1 MNQID
6 QNTLFYGDNLK
17 ILRDY
22 IPNESVDL
30 IYLDPPFNSNRS
42 YNVLFKDESGQEM
55 SSQIRAFEDT
65 WHWVESTNEALLSL
79 INHKAGEML
88 SALCQFMGKNQM
100 TAYLVMMTV
109 RLIELHRVLKPT
121 GSLYLHCDPTAS
133 HYLKIVLD
141 CVFGVEN
148 FRSEVIWK
156 RTSAHNSS
164 KFYGACHDVILFYI
178 KSNQYRWNK
187 QFEKYDEQYIKSF
200 FTHLD
205 SNGKRWVRTDL
216 TGPGLRKGDSSLPW
230 RGYNPSK
237 QKRHWQPPSYFYGK
251 YRELTNDDL
260 ANYPLIERLDKLDEV
275 GLIHFPIKENGVPR
289 GKRFLDDAQGIPLQD
304 VWVDIKPL
312 HNLAEERLGFPTQK
326 PVALLERIIK
336 ASSNENDIVLDP
348 FCGCGTAIIAAQ
360 QLKRRWIGIDITHLS
375 IALQKYRLSDSFK
388 LIEKKDYKVIGQPE
402 DLESAKQ
409 LAKGD
414 NDSRYQFQWWALSL
428 IKAMPLGGETGS
440 KQGKKGS
447 DKGIDGFINFIDE
460 HDGKFKKVIVQVKSG
475 KVKSGDVRDL
485 IGVVQREQAA
495 IGVFITLESPS
506 RDMKEEAVKAGFY
519 FSSGWNQNYPKIQIL
534 TIEELLNGQSVQMPP
549 TNLTFK
555 VAPKGVKSTE
565 QGSLL

>member
-1 MNQID
+1 MTSLD
-6 QNTLFYGDNLK
+6 KNTLFYGDNLK

-22 IPNESVDL
+22 ISDESVDL

-55 SSQIRAFEDT
+55 TSQIRAFEDT
-65 WHWVESTNEALLSL
+65 WHWVQSTEETLNSL
-79 INHKAGEML
+79 INHRAGEMM

-148 FRSEVIWK
+148 FKNEIIWR
-156 RTSAHNSS
+156 RTTPKGLAFTRFASS
-164 KFYGACHDVILFYI
+164 HDVLLFYR
-178 KSNQYRWNK
+178 KSEKTTWNK
-187 QFEKYDEQYIKSF
+187 VYTAYSDEYEKRYNLIDEKTGRKFQATSLLNPNPNRPNLNYEF
-200 FTHLD
+200 AGH
-205 SNGKRWVRTDL
+205 KRVWRWTKERMLKAQEEDL
-216 TGPGLRKGDSSLPW
+216 I
-230 RGYNPSK
+230 YF
-237 QKRHWQPPSYFYGK
+237 PPSG
-251 YRELTNDDL
+251 
-260 ANYPLIERLDKLDEV
+260 
-275 GLIHFPIKENGVPR
+275 GVPR
-289 GKRFLDDAQGIPLQD
+289 EKRFLDEQEGTPLSSVWTDIPAINAVAQ
-304 VWVDIKPL
+304 
-312 HNLAEERLGFPTQK
+312 ERLNYPTQK

-375 IALQKYRLSDSFK
+375 IALQKYRLADSFK
-388 LIEKKDYKVIGQPE
+388 LVEKRDYKVIGQPE
-402 DLESAKQ
+402 DIESARQ
-409 LAKGD
+409 LASGD

-460 HDGKFKKVIVQVKSG
+460 HNGKFKKVIVQVKSG
-475 KVKSGDVRDL
+475 KVKSGDIRDL

-519 FSSGWNQNYPKIQIL
+519 FSIGWNQNYPKIQIL
-534 TIEELLNGQSVQMPP
+534 TIEELLNSQSVQMPP
-549 TNLTFK
+549 ANLTFK
-555 VAPKGVKSTE
+555 VAPKGQQSTKQ

>member
-1 MNQID
+1 MTSLD
-6 QNTLFYGDNLK
+6 KNTLFYGDNLK

-22 IPNESVDL
+22 ISDESVDL

-55 SSQIRAFEDT
+55 TSQIRAFEDT
-65 WHWVESTNEALLSL
+65 WHWVQSTEETLNSL
-79 INHKAGEML
+79 INHRAGEMM

-148 FRSEVIWK
+148 FKNEIIWR
-156 RTSAHNSS
+156 RTTPKGLAFTRFASS
-164 KFYGACHDVILFYI
+164 HDVLLFYK
-178 KSNQYRWNK
+178 KSEKTTWNK
-187 QFEKYDEQYIKSF
+187 VYTAYSDEYEKRYNLIDEKTGRKFQATSLLNPNPNRPNLNYEF
-200 FTHLD
+200 A
-205 SNGKRWVRTDL
+205 GYKRVWRWTKERML
-216 TGPGLRKGDSSLPW
+216 KAQEEGLI
-230 RGYNPSK
+230 YF
-237 QKRHWQPPSYFYGK
+237 PPSG
-251 YRELTNDDL
+251 
-260 ANYPLIERLDKLDEV
+260 
-275 GLIHFPIKENGVPR
+275 GVPR
-289 GKRFLDDAQGIPLQD
+289 EKRFLDEQEGTPLSSVWTDIPAINAVAQ
-304 VWVDIKPL
+304 
-312 HNLAEERLGFPTQK
+312 ERLNYPTQK

-375 IALQKYRLSDSFK
+375 IALQKYRLADSFK
-388 LIEKKDYKVIGQPE
+388 LVEKRDYKVIGQPE
-402 DLESAKQ
+402 DLESARQ
-409 LAKGD
+409 LATGD

-460 HDGKFKKVIVQVKSG
+460 HNGKFKKVIVQVKSG
-475 KVKSGDVRDL
+475 KVKSGDIRDL

-519 FSSGWNQNYPKIQIL
+519 FSIGWNQNYPKIQIL
-534 TIEELLNGQSVQMPP
+534 TIEELLNSQSVQMPP
-549 TNLTFK
+549 ANLTFK
-555 VAPKGVKSTE
+555 VAPKGQQSTKQ

>member
-1 MNQID
+1 MTSLD
-6 QNTLFYGDNLK
+6 KNTLFYGDNLK

-22 IPNESVDL
+22 ISDESVDL

-55 SSQIRAFEDT
+55 TSQIRAFEDT
-65 WHWVESTNEALLSL
+65 WHWVQSTEETLNSL
-79 INHKAGEML
+79 INHRAGEMM

-148 FRSEVIWK
+148 FKNEIIWR
-156 RTSAHNSS
+156 RTTPKGLAFTRFASS
-164 KFYGACHDVILFYI
+164 HDVLLFYR
-178 KSNQYRWNK
+178 KSEKTTWNK
-187 QFEKYDEQYIKSF
+187 VYTAYSDEYEKRYNLIDEKTGRKFQATSLLNPNPNRPNLNYEF
-200 FTHLD
+200 A
-205 SNGKRWVRTDL
+205 GYKRVWRWTKERML
-216 TGPGLRKGDSSLPW
+216 KAQEEGLI
-230 RGYNPSK
+230 YF
-237 QKRHWQPPSYFYGK
+237 PPSG
-251 YRELTNDDL
+251 
-260 ANYPLIERLDKLDEV
+260 
-275 GLIHFPIKENGVPR
+275 GVPR
-289 GKRFLDDAQGIPLQD
+289 EKRFLDEQEGTPLSSVWTDIPAINAVAQ
-304 VWVDIKPL
+304 
-312 HNLAEERLGFPTQK
+312 ERLNYPTQK

-360 QLKRRWIGIDITHLS
+360 QLNRKWIGIDITHLS
-375 IALQKYRLSDSFK
+375 IALQKYRLADSFK
-388 LIEKKDYKVIGQPE
+388 LVEKRDYKVIGQPE
-402 DLESAKQ
+402 DLESARQ
-409 LAKGD
+409 LASGD

-460 HDGKFKKVIVQVKSG
+460 HNGKFKKVIVQVKSG
-475 KVKSGDVRDL
+475 KVKSGDIRDL

-519 FSSGWNQNYPKIQIL
+519 FSIGWNQNYPKIQIL
-534 TIEELLNGQSVQMPP
+534 TIEELLNSQSVQMPP
-549 TNLTFK
+549 ANLTFK
-555 VAPKGVKSTE
+555 VAPKGQQSTKQ